1 MPTMAVYDI
10 VAAAIVDRVRM
21 PKTPTSPH
29 DFIPL
34 TPPVFHILLAISD
47 GARHGYAIIKEV
59 DVRSQGDVML
69 STGTLYAAIKRLLG
83 DGLIEETDSGKA
95 VVNVDERRRYYC
107 MTALGR
113 KVARAEVNRMIDLV
127 NVAEEKRLV
136 SNVALARGR

>member
-1 MPTMAVYDI
+1 
-10 VAAAIVDRVRM
+10 M

-59 DVRSQGDVML
+59 EVRSQGDAIL

-95 VVNVDERRRYYC
+95 VVNVDERRRYYRL
-107 MTALGR
+107 TALGR
-113 KVARAEVNRMIDLV
+113 KVARAEVNRMIELV

-136 SNVALARGR
+136 SNVALARVR

>member
-1 MPTMAVYDI
+1 
-10 VAAAIVDRVRM
+10 M

-59 DVRSQGDVML
+59 EVRSRGDVRL
-69 STGTLYAAIKRLLG
+69 STGTLNAAIKRLLG

-95 VVNVDERRRYYC
+95 VANVDERRRYYC
-107 MTALGR
+107 LTALGR
-113 KVARAEVNRMIDLV
+113 KVARAEVNRMIELV

>member
-1 MPTMAVYDI
+1 
-10 VAAAIVDRVRM
+10 M

-59 DVRSQGDVML
+59 EVRSQGDVML

-83 DGLIEETDSGKA
+83 DGLIEETDSGMA
-95 VVNVDERRRYYC
+95 VVNVDERRRYYRL
-107 MTALGR
+107 TALGR
-113 KVARAEVNRMIDLV
+113 KVARAEVNRMIELV
-127 NVAEEKRLV
+127 HVAEEKRLV
-136 SNVALARGR
+136 RNVALARWR

>member
-1 MPTMAVYDI
+1 
-10 VAAAIVDRVRM
+10 M

-47 GARHGYAIIKEV
+47 GARHGYAVIKEV
-59 DVRSQGDVML
+59 EVRSQGDVIL
-69 STGTLYAAIKRLLG
+69 STGTLYAAIRRLLG

-95 VVNVDERRRYYC
+95 VVNVDERRRYYRL
-107 MTALGR
+107 TALGR
-113 KVARAEVNRMIDLV
+113 KVARAEVNRMIELV

>member
-1 MPTMAVYDI
+1 
-10 VAAAIVDRVRM
+10 M

-59 DVRSQGDVML
+59 EVRSQGDVRL

-95 VVNVDERRRYYC
+95 VANVDERRRYYC
-107 MTALGR
+107 LTALGR
-113 KVARAEVNRMIDLV
+113 KVARAEVNRMIELV
-127 NVAEEKRLV
+127 HVAEEKRLV

>member
-1 MPTMAVYDI
+1 
-10 VAAAIVDRVRM
+10 M

-59 DVRSQGDVML
+59 EVRSQGDVML

-83 DGLIEETDSGKA
+83 DGLIQETDSGKA
-95 VVNVDERRRYYC
+95 MVNVDERRRYYRL
-107 MTALGR
+107 TALGR
-113 KVARAEVNRMIDLV
+113 KVARAEVNRMIELV

-136 SNVALARGR
+136 RNVALARGR

>member
-1 MPTMAVYDI
+1 
-10 VAAAIVDRVRM
+10 M

-59 DVRSQGDVML
+59 EVRSQRDVIL

-83 DGLIEETDSGKA
+83 DGLIEETDSGKV
-95 VVNVDERRRYYC
+95 VVNVDERRRYYRL
-107 MTALGR
+107 TALGR
-113 KVARAEVNRMIDLV
+113 KVARAEVNRMIELV
-127 NVAEEKRLV
+127 NGAEKKRLV

>member
-1 MPTMAVYDI
+1 
-10 VAAAIVDRVRM
+10 M

-59 DVRSQGDVML
+59 EVRSQGDVRL

-95 VVNVDERRRYYC
+95 VANVDERRRYYC
-107 MTALGR
+107 LTALGR
-113 KVARAEVNRMIDLV
+113 KVARAEVNRMIELV

>member
-1 MPTMAVYDI
+1 
-10 VAAAIVDRVRM
+10 M

-59 DVRSQGDVML
+59 EVRSQGDVIL

-95 VVNVDERRRYYC
+95 VVNVDERRRYYRL
-107 MTALGR
+107 TALGR
-113 KVARAEVNRMIDLV
+113 KVARAEVNRMIELV

>member
-1 MPTMAVYDI
+1 
-10 VAAAIVDRVRM
+10 M

-59 DVRSQGDVML
+59 DVRSQGDLVL

-95 VVNVDERRRYYC
+95 VVNVDERRRYYRL
-107 MTALGR
+107 TALGR
-113 KVARAEVNRMIDLV
+113 KVARAEVNRMIELV

-136 SNVALARGR
+136 RNVALARGR

>member
-1 MPTMAVYDI
+1 
-10 VAAAIVDRVRM
+10 M

-59 DVRSQGDVML
+59 EVRSQGDVML

-83 DGLIEETDSGKA
+83 DGLIQETDSGKA
-95 VVNVDERRRYYC
+95 MVNVDERRRYYRL
-107 MTALGR
+107 TALGR
-113 KVARAEVNRMIDLV
+113 KVARAEVNRMIELV
-127 NVAEEKRLV
+127 HVAEEKRLV
-136 SNVALARGR
+136 RNVALARGH

>member
-1 MPTMAVYDI
+1 
-10 VAAAIVDRVRM
+10 M

-34 TPPVFHILLAISD
+34 TPAVFHILLAISD

-59 DVRSQGDVML
+59 EVRSQGDVML

-95 VVNVDERRRYYC
+95 VVNVDERRRYYRL
-107 MTALGR
+107 TALGR
-113 KVARAEVNRMIDLV
+113 KVARAEVNRMIELV
-127 NVAEEKRLV
+127 SVAEEKRLV
-136 SNVALARGR
+136 SNLALARGR

>member
-1 MPTMAVYDI
+1 
-10 VAAAIVDRVRM
+10 M

-69 STGTLYAAIKRLLG
+69 SAGTLYAAIKRLLG
-83 DGLIEETDSGKA
+83 DGLIEETYSGKA
-95 VVNVDERRRYYC
+95 VVNVDERRRYYRL
-107 MTALGR
+107 TALGR
-113 KVARAEVNRMIDLV
+113 KVARAEVNRMIELV

-136 SNVALARGR
+136 RNVALARGR

>member
-1 MPTMAVYDI
+1 
-10 VAAAIVDRVRM
+10 M
-21 PKTPTSPH
+21 PKTPTGPH

-83 DGLIEETDSGKA
+83 DGLIEETKSGKG
-95 VVNVDERRRYYC
+95 VVNVDERRRYYRL
-107 MTALGR
+107 TALGR
-113 KVARAEVNRMIDLV
+113 KVARAEVNRMIELV

>member
-1 MPTMAVYDI
+1 MPRTQ
-10 VAAAIVDRVRM
+10 
-21 PKTPTSPH
+21 TSPH

-59 DVRSQGDVML
+59 EVRSQSDVIL

-95 VVNVDERRRYYC
+95 VVNVDERRRYYRL
-107 MTALGR
+107 TALGR
-113 KVARAEVNRMIDLV
+113 KVARAEVNRMIELV

>member
-1 MPTMAVYDI
+1 
-10 VAAAIVDRVRM
+10 M

-59 DVRSQGDVML
+59 EVRSQGDVIL

-83 DGLIEETDSGKA
+83 DGLIGETDSGKA
-95 VVNVDERRRYYC
+95 VVNVDERRRYYRLS
-107 MTALGR
+107 ALGR
-113 KVARAEVNRMIDLV
+113 KVARAEVNRMIELV
-127 NVAEEKRLV
+127 NVAEKKRLV

>member
-1 MPTMAVYDI
+1 
-10 VAAAIVDRVRM
+10 M

-95 VVNVDERRRYYC
+95 VANVDERRRYYC
-107 MTALGR
+107 LTALGR
-113 KVARAEVNRMIDLV
+113 KVARAEVNRMIELV

>member
-1 MPTMAVYDI
+1 
-10 VAAAIVDRVRM
+10 M

-59 DVRSQGDVML
+59 EVRSRGDVRL

-95 VVNVDERRRYYC
+95 VANVDERRRYYC
-107 MTALGR
+107 LTVLGR
-113 KVARAEVNRMIDLV
+113 KVARAEVNRMIELV
-127 NVAEEKRLV
+127 HVAEEKRLV

>member
-1 MPTMAVYDI
+1 MS
-10 VAAAIVDRVRM
+10 
-21 PKTPTSPH
+21 KTPRAPH

-59 DVRSQGDVML
+59 EIRSGGDVML

-95 VVNVDERRRYYC
+95 VVNVDERRRYYRL
-107 MTALGR
+107 TALGR
-113 KVARAEVNRMIDLV
+113 KVARAEVNRMIELV

>member
-1 MPTMAVYDI
+1 
-10 VAAAIVDRVRM
+10 M
-21 PKTPTSPH
+21 PKTPTCPH

-95 VVNVDERRRYYC
+95 VVNVDERRRYYRL
-107 MTALGR
+107 TALGR
-113 KVARAEVNRMIDLV
+113 KVARAEVNRMIELV

-136 SNVALARGR
+136 RNVALARGR

>member
-1 MPTMAVYDI
+1 
-10 VAAAIVDRVRM
+10 M

-34 TPPVFHILLAISD
+34 TPAVFHILLAISD

-59 DVRSQGDVML
+59 EVRSQGDVIL

-95 VVNVDERRRYYC
+95 VVNVDERRRYYRL
-107 MTALGR
+107 TALGR
-113 KVARAEVNRMIDLV
+113 KVARAEVNRMVELV
-127 NVAEEKRLV
+127 SIAEEKRLV
-136 SNVALARGR
+136 RNVALARGR

>member
-1 MPTMAVYDI
+1 
-10 VAAAIVDRVRM
+10 M

-95 VVNVDERRRYYC
+95 VVNVDERRRYYRL
-107 MTALGR
+107 TALGR
-113 KVARAEVNRMIDLV
+113 KVARAEVNRMIELV
-127 NVAEEKRLV
+127 SVAEEKRLV

>member
-1 MPTMAVYDI
+1 
-10 VAAAIVDRVRM
+10 M

-59 DVRSQGDVML
+59 EVRSRGDVRL

-95 VVNVDERRRYYC
+95 VANVDERRRYYC
-107 MTALGR
+107 LTALGR
-113 KVARAEVNRMIDLV
+113 KVARAEVNRMIELV

>member
-1 MPTMAVYDI
+1 
-10 VAAAIVDRVRM
+10 M

-83 DGLIEETDSGKA
+83 DRLIEETDSGKA
-95 VVNVDERRRYYC
+95 VVNVDERRRYYRL
-107 MTALGR
+107 TALGR
-113 KVARAEVNRMIDLV
+113 KVARAEVNRMIELV
-127 NVAEEKRLV
+127 SVAEEKRLV

>member
-1 MPTMAVYDI
+1 
-10 VAAAIVDRVRM
+10 M

-29 DFIPL
+29 AFIPL

-95 VVNVDERRRYYC
+95 MVNVDERRRYYRL
-107 MTALGR
+107 TALGR
-113 KVARAEVNRMIDLV
+113 KVARAEVNRMIELV

-136 SNVALARGR
+136 SNVVLARGR